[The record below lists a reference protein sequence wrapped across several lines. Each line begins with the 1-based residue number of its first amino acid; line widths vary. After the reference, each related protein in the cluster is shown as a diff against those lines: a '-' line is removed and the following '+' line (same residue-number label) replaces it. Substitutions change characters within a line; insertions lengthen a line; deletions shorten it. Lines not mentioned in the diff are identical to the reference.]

1 MGFYSYLAVRS
12 INVFLVIVVTMA
24 LTIGLF
30 FNAFHDIKVQA
41 IKDEV
46 RGIISGIC
54 RTNPA
59 RCQNQTDIQNYANQ
73 LTATLMHAQGL
84 DKPWYEQLWPILR
97 DILSFNFGRAQSLQA
112 DNGDNTVSVIIA
124 ERIPRTVL
132 LLGTAV
138 LLTTIIGLVLGLY
151 SANKPQGILDKTVI
165 VAGLTSNAF
174 AAWWVGL
181 LLQFIF
187 AYQLRLLPPIGIM
200 DYTIPHNNFFDVFV
214 DVLRHLTLPLTSL
227 VIVSVGGWALVVRN
241 LLISTLA
248 EDFISAA
255 RSKGVPERRIL
266 FGHAMRSAAPP
277 IITIVALSVA
287 GIFGGAIITET
298 VFQWNGLGWLIWQA
312 IGRLD
317 MPVILAFF
325 YISTI
330 LIVIANFIA
339 DMLYGIFDP
348 RVKTG

>member
-1 MGFYSYLAVRS
+1 MGFYSYLAIRS
-12 INVFLVIVVTMA
+12 VNVFLVIIITMA

-30 FNAFHDIKVQA
+30 FNAFYDIRLRA
-41 IKDEV
+41 IDEEV
-46 RGIISGIC
+46 RSIVSNLYKTGKCANETEC
-54 RTNPA
+54 RVIA
-59 RCQNQTDIQNYANQ
+59 EQ
-73 LTATLMHAQGL
+73 LRQYLIHVQGL
-84 DKPWYEQLWPILR
+84 DRPWYEQLWPILR
-97 DILSFNFGRAQSLQA
+97 DIISFNFGRAQFIQA
-112 DNGDNTVSVIIA
+112 DNGDNLVSVIIA
-124 ERIPRTVL
+124 EKIPRTVL
-132 LLGTAV
+132 LLGMAV
-138 LLTTIIGLVLGLY
+138 LLTTVIGLILGLY
-151 SANKPQGILDKTVI
+151 SANKPQGLLDKTVI

-187 AYQLRLLPPIGIM
+187 AYQLKLLPALGIM
-200 DYTIPHNNFFDVFV
+200 DYTQPHNNFFDIFI

-227 VIVSVGGWALVVRN
+227 VVVSIGGWALVVRN

-255 RSKGVPERRIL
+255 RSKGVPERRVL
-266 FGHAMRSAAPP
+266 FGHAMKSAAPP
-277 IITIVALSVA
+277 IITIIALSVA

-298 VFQWNGLGWLIWQA
+298 VFQWNGLGVLIWQA
-312 IGRLD
+312 ISVLD

-339 DMLYGIFDP
+339 DLLYGVFDP

>member
-1 MGFYSYLAVRS
+1 MGFYSYLAIRS
-12 INVFLVIVVTMA
+12 VNVFLVIIITMA

-30 FNAFHDIKVQA
+30 FNAFYDIRLRA
-41 IKDEV
+41 IDEEV
-46 RGIISGIC
+46 RSVVSNLYKTGKCTNETEC
-54 RTNPA
+54 RVIA
-59 RCQNQTDIQNYANQ
+59 EQ
-73 LTATLMHAQGL
+73 LRQYLIHVQGL
-84 DKPWYEQLWPILR
+84 DRPWYEQLWPILR
-97 DILSFNFGRAQSLQA
+97 DIISFNFGRAQFIQA
-112 DNGDNTVSVIIA
+112 DNGDNLVSVIIA
-124 ERIPRTVL
+124 EKVPRTVL

-138 LLTTIIGLVLGLY
+138 LLTTVIGLILGLY
-151 SANKPQGILDKTVI
+151 SANKPQGLLDKTVI

-187 AYQLRLLPPIGIM
+187 AYQLKLLPALGIM
-200 DYTIPHNNFFDVFV
+200 DYTQPHNNFFDIFI

-227 VIVSVGGWALVVRN
+227 VVVSIGGWALVVRN

-255 RSKGVPERRIL
+255 RSKGVPERRVL
-266 FGHAMRSAAPP
+266 FGHAMKSAAPP

-298 VFQWNGLGWLIWQA
+298 VFQWNGLGVLIWQA
-312 IGRLD
+312 ISVLD

-339 DMLYGIFDP
+339 DLLYGVFDP